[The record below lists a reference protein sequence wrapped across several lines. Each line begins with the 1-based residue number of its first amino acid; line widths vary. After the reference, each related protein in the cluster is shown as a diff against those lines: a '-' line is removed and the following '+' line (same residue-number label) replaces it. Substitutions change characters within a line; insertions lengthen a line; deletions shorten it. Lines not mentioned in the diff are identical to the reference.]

1 MRRNL
6 KRQAGQGMT
15 EYIIVV
21 ALVAVAA
28 IAVYQYFGQ
37 VVRAQVAAM
46 AHELSGEDGSASLR
60 AGGRPRRRQRAKP
73 GRVTQGL
80 WRQRGGR
87 QVMARHGHASAQ
99 RGQALVA
106 GLVLLAGAVAALVAM
121 HRLGRI
127 IEQRVRLTHA
137 VDAAAYSARC
147 CRRATSMPSPMPI
160 AVRSRIRLRWRTWSR
175 WPRRRATSIARRRRP
190 DAATRL
196 PVCWVI
202 CSAPAPGRLI
212 ATCKACPAPGPAWRM
227 RWRGTTPSCMACWR
241 MWRRPRPA
249 T

>member
-46 AHELSGEDGSASLR
+46 AHELSGEDGSASPR
-60 AGGRPRRRQRAKP
+60 GRQAAQKAAAKP

-127 IEQRVRLTHA
+127 IEQRVRLTTPWTRR
-137 VDAAAYSARC
+137 VQRRAAAGAPPQCHRLCQSQSD
-147 CRRATSMPSPMPI
+147 RASGC
-160 AVRSRIRLRWRTWSR
+160 
-175 WPRRRATSIARRRRP
+175 
-190 DAATRL
+190 DG
-196 PVCWVI
+196 
-202 CSAPAPGRLI
+202 APGHAGRVGAL
-212 ATCKACPAPGPAWRM
+212 
-227 RWRGTTPSCMACWR
+227 
-241 MWRRPRPA
+241 PR
-249 T
+249 